1 MNASH
6 PNDTHPK
13 INAMI
18 IEGYRRM
25 SPKQKL
31 DCVRALNQAV
41 QELAM
46 LDVKRRHPNA
56 DSRELTLRVA
66 SRWLDPD
73 LMLRALNWD
82 VREMGY

>member
-1 MNASH
+1 
-6 PNDTHPK
+6 
-13 INAMI
+13 
-18 IEGYRRM
+18 M